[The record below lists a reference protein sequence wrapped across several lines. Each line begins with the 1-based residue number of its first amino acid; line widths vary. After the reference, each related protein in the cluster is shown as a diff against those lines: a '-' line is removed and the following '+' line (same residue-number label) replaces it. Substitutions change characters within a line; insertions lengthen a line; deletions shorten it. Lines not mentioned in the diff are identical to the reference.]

1 VLAGHAHLLQVS
13 GRLQEAIPRLEE
25 AIGVARQVGAR
36 AEEAEALATLASC
49 LTEPG
54 ELDRSIALHLEGRRL
69 AEQVGDAE
77 TVLDTYITLAE
88 TLGLAGRDRDALD
101 DAREGFQRARQLGL
115 ERAIGSYVAGGV
127 AWQLLASGRWAEC
140 ERFTAEVLT
149 ADSWDAYDLYAIRG
163 QLLARKG
170 DFGAAREQ
178 LDQARRVSRAAD
190 RDPAWQERIEL
201 ALWEGNDQA
210 ASAAVAD
217 GLRWRAALAP
227 DRSLSQY
234 TSPWYALT
242 LRLAADQAERA
253 AAHRAADDL
262 AEIRRRAE
270 PVAAE
275 LDRLVSLDVPQARHP
290 GVLCN
295 LLLAQAERS
304 RLEGASDP
312 ERWHVAAAA
321 WERLERP
328 FEAAYA
334 RFRRAEALL
343 VGGTPHQQAETVLR
357 AAHQT
362 AVALGAAPLRREIE
376 LLAQRGRLRLE
387 YRVVTAVGPKAPS
400 PAASLGLTRR
410 EAEVLVL
417 LAEGRTNRQIGQAL
431 FITPKTA
438 SVHVSRILAKLG
450 VAGRGEAAAIAH
462 RLGLDKQ

>member
-1 VLAGHAHLLQVS
+1 
-13 GRLQEAIPRLEE
+13 
-25 AIGVARQVGAR
+25 
-36 AEEAEALATLASC
+36 
-49 LTEPG
+49 
-54 ELDRSIALHLEGRRL
+54 
-69 AEQVGDAE
+69 
-77 TVLDTYITLAE
+77 
-88 TLGLAGRDRDALD
+88 
-101 DAREGFQRARQLGL
+101 
-115 ERAIGSYVAGGV
+115 
-127 AWQLLASGRWAEC
+127 
-140 ERFTAEVLT
+140 
-149 ADSWDAYDLYAIRG
+149 
-163 QLLARKG
+163 
-170 DFGAAREQ
+170 
-178 LDQARRVSRAAD
+178 
-190 RDPAWQERIEL
+190 
-201 ALWEGNDQA
+201 LWEGNDQA
-210 ASAAVAD
+210 ASAAVAE

-227 DRSLSQY
+227 DRTLSQY

-253 AAHRAADDL
+253 AARRAADDL
-262 AEIRRRAE
+262 AEIRRRAA

-321 WERLERP
+321 WEQLERP

-334 RFRRAEALL
+334 RFRQAEALL

-387 YRVVTAVGPKAPS
+387 DRVDPAVGPKAPS

-462 RLGLDKQ
+462 RLGLDKP